1 MARVLMT
8 WIDLE
13 NNYHYDNICYMVR
26 ISYGGEYYGA
36 IIIAW
41 FEEELFLQKYT
52 LYGLNGYDR
61 T

>member
-1 MARVLMT
+1 MT